1 MMKTIKILNINR
13 ILILKNFSKYTIK
26 LKDSK
31 IILWQI
37 IFQFKTKEC
46 INIQILKNIKLKS
59 SQLFLQI
66 NL

>member
-1 MMKTIKILNINR
+1 MMKTIKVLNINR
-13 ILILKNFSKYTIK
+13 ILILKNFNKYTIK

-37 IFQFKTKEC
+37 IFQFKTKERN
-46 INIQILKNIKLKS
+46 NIQIQKNIKLKS